1 MYRYAILAAAVP
13 MVAAHGFISSP
24 PPRQPGEA
32 FGAACGAQALNQQAA
47 DINGN
52 VQGIMQVIDAR
63 TISDDCNLWLCKGFL
78 LEDPSLVQSYTLGQT
93 IDFEIDIAAPHTG
106 VANVSV
112 VRTSTNS
119 IIGAPLIEF
128 ENYASTA
135 TGVDPSN
142 RAFSVTL
149 PEDLEGQCTTAGDC
163 VLQWWWDAAD
173 INQTYES
180 CVDFTVAG
188 SGSGSPAP
196 APSVST
202 PAPSATAP
210 VVTTAVTPQP
220 TSTPI
225 EEPIEEDDECPAD
238 DEEDEDED
246 EEPVEEDDE
255 CPADDEEEE
264 DEEPI
269 EEDDEC
275 PADDEEEEVEEPVEE
290 VEEPVEEDDE
300 CPAEEEDDASGDVD
314 PDEEYD
320 GVDVEEDDECPA
332 DEEEEEEEE
341 PIEEEDDECPAEDD
355 EDEEPIEEE
364 DDECPAEDDEDEEPI
379 EEEDD
384 ECPAEDDEDEEPIEE
399 EDDECPAEE
408 DEEDEEPIEDDDE
421 CPAEDEEDDYEET
434 LPVVTSAGIYER
446 APATTLATVVR
457 KAVATAAF

>member
-32 FGAACGAQALNQQAA
+32 YGAACGAQALNQQAA

-93 IDFEIDIAAPHTG
+93 IDFEINIAAPHTG

-202 PAPSATAP
+202 PVPSATAP
-210 VVTTAVTPQP
+210 AVTTAITPQP

-225 EEPIEEDDECPAD
+225 EEPIEDDDECPAD
-238 DEEDEDED
+238 DEDDED

-269 EEDDEC
+269 EDDDEC
-275 PADDEEEEVEEPVEE
+275 PADDEEEEVEEPIEE

-300 CPAEEEDDASGDVD
+300 CPAEEEDDESGDVD

-320 GVDVEEDDECPA
+320 GVDVDEDDECPA

-355 EDEEPIEEE
+355 EE
-364 DDECPAEDDEDEEPI
+364 
-379 EEEDD
+379 
-384 ECPAEDDEDEEPIEE
+384 EEPIEE

-408 DEEDEEPIEDDDE
+408 EDEEEEPIEDDDE